1 MFYYFPIGIQNNDY
15 YQSLLPYKSTLCQ
28 YTIECQI
35 ETTSDC
41 QTYRKQNGE
50 QVYQHML
57 NTLRQKL
64 IQSYIKTEIKN
75 DKNENNYFKTNSFL
89 FNKKKIR
96 FYFNK

>member
-1 MFYYFPIGIQNNDY
+1 MFYYLHIGIQNNDY
-15 YQSLLPYKSTLCQ
+15 YQSLLPYKSTLC
-28 YTIECQI
+28 
-35 ETTSDC
+35 
-41 QTYRKQNGE
+41 
-50 QVYQHML
+50 
-57 NTLRQKL
+57 QKL